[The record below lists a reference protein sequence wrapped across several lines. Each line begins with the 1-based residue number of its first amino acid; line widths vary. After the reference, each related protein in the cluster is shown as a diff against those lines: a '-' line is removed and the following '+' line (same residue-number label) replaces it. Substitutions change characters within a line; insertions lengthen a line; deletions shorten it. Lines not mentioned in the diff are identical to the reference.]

1 MELVTPSLGLV
12 VWSTLSFLILM
23 FLLTKFAWK
32 PITAAPKEREESI
45 EGALKQAEIARE
57 QMQALKNDNERL
69 LNEARAERDRLL
81 KEAGEMKD
89 QILAKAKNDAKAEGD
104 KMIAA
109 AKDAIEREKL
119 TAMNQ
124 LKTQVAILSVEMAEK
139 VLRKQL
145 EDRAQQEAFVNDTIK
160 SITVN

>member
-1 MELVTPSLGLV
+1 MELVTPSIGLV

-32 PITAAPKEREESI
+32 PITATLKEREESI
-45 EGALKQAEIARE
+45 EGALKQAEAARE

-69 LNEARAERDRLL
+69 LAEARAERDRLL
-81 KEAGEMKD
+81 KEASEMKD
-89 QILAKAKNDAKAEGD
+89 QILAKAKSDAKSEGD

-109 AKDAIEREKL
+109 AKESIEREKL

-139 VLRKQL
+139 VLRRQL
-145 EDRAQQEAFVNDTIK
+145 EDRGQQEAFVNDNLK
-160 SITVN
+160 SISIN